1 MSQVKKC
8 NGRIVPNLM
17 KNSLTPV
24 RKRELPSPQERM
36 ETPLYTSLPA
46 FYLVEAAV
54 AIPVFVCFMVSV
66 LFFFCIMQ
74 LQLEIQASLNYTG
87 RRISEYA
94 VLEAEH
100 PDQVD
105 EKTELAAAKVIFR
118 RHLKGQNIRAE
129 YIKSGL
135 SGIRLLGSELEGSYV
150 RLKAS
155 YRIKLPVGLLGN
167 YEFAVRQQV
176 KARKWTGDSLLEE
189 DSGEWVYITPTGSA
203 YHRTSQCP
211 YLDLS
216 IRSAVLEE
224 VEQLRNHSGARY
236 QACRECPKSTS
247 RVVYITDYGEVYHCS
262 ITCSGL
268 KRSVQKVRVSETGA
282 RHACQKC
289 GG

>member
-8 NGRIVPNLM
+8 NGRIIPNLI
-17 KNSLTPV
+17 KNSLTPI
-24 RKRELPSPQERM
+24 RKRVLPCPQKRK
-36 ETPLYTSLPA
+36 ETPLYTSLPG

-54 AIPVFVCFMVSV
+54 TIPVFVCFMVSI

-100 PDQVD
+100 PDQMND
-105 EKTELAAAKVIFR
+105 KTELAAAEIIFR
-118 RHLKGQNIRAE
+118 RHLKQQNIHTE
-129 YIKSGL
+129 YIKSGAL
-135 SGIRLLGSELEGSYV
+135 GIHLLESKLEGSYV
-150 RLKAS
+150 CLKAV
-155 YRIKLPVGLLGN
+155 YRIKLPIGLLGN
-167 YEFAVRQQV
+167 YEFVVQQQV
-176 KARKWTGDSLLEE
+176 KTRKWTGACPSEE
-189 DSGEWVYITPTGSA
+189 DSAEWVYITPTGSV
-203 YHRTSQCP
+203 YHQTSLCP
-211 YLDLS
+211 YLNLS
-216 IRSAVLEE
+216 IRSAVLGE

-236 QACRECPKSTS
+236 KACRECGKNAAS
-247 RVVYITDYGEVYHCS
+247 VVYVTDYGEVYHCS
-262 ITCSGL
+262 ISCSGL